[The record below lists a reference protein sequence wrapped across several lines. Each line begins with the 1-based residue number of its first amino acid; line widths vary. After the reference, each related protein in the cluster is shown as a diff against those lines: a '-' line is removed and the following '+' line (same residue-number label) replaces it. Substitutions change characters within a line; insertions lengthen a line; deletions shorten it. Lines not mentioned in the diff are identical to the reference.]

1 MLFSIGFFV
10 YKKDIIIIKKE
21 NFFKKWNVFF
31 LEFVVTV
38 FVFGIRDGIFL
49 MVFVDIR

>member
-1 MLFSIGFFV
+1 MLFSIGFFFIKR
-10 YKKDIIIIKKE
+10 YNIIKKE